1 MIMKPK
7 KLILVTGGSK
17 GIGEEILKKLI
28 SEKKYY
34 IIFTYNKKKT
44 SSFNRDVISVKC
56 NLENKKDIDKLIK
69 ISKKKFNKLPEI
81 FIGNAGISQI
91 KDFTKIN
98 LKDLKKIFE
107 INFFS
112 NFYLT
117 QKLIENMKKKTLW
130 KNYLYIVHRRT
141 VGWRKSSSLCIK

>member
-69 ISKKKFNKLPEI
+69 ISKKKI
-81 FIGNAGISQI
+81 
-91 KDFTKIN
+91 
-98 LKDLKKIFE
+98 
-107 INFFS
+107 
-112 NFYLT
+112 
-117 QKLIENMKKKTLW
+117 
-130 KNYLYIVHRRT
+130 
-141 VGWRKSSSLCIK
+141 